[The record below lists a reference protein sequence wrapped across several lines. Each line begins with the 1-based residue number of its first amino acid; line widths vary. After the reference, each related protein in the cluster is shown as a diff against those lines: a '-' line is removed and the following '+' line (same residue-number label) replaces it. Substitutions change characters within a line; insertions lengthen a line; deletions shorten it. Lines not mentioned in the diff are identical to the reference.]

1 MMRYI
6 LFYYVHF
13 EMTGDLALIST
24 TDSEIAPFF
33 ALNHIFLPAKGKALL
48 KHRNHLISRLV

>member
-1 MMRYI
+1 
-6 LFYYVHF
+6 
-13 EMTGDLALIST
+13 MTGDLALIST

-48 KHRNHLISRLV
+48 KTQESSDFKACLK